1 MVTLAT
7 QKFESHLT
15 VIINQ
20 WINSQSL
27 SMHGPNTGLLLLSN
41 DEDVVSDITKRTIYQ
56 ACTQNN
62 SLNPR

>member
-1 MVTLAT
+1 MATLAT

-20 WINSQSL
+20 WSNSQSL
-27 SMHGPNTGLLLLSN
+27 SMQGSNTGLLLLSN
-41 DEDVVSDITKRTIYQ
+41 DEDVVSDITKRRTYQ

-62 SLNPR
+62 SHNP

>member
-1 MVTLAT
+1 MYLTKGIFLTLAT

-27 SMHGPNTGLLLLSN
+27 SMHGSNTRFLLSSN
-41 DEDVVSDITKRTIYQ
+41 DEDVIILTYLRTIKL
-56 ACTQNN
+56 
-62 SLNPR
+62 SFKV

>member
-20 WINSQSL
+20 WINYQSL
-27 SMHGPNTGLLLLSN
+27 SMHGSNTGILLLSN
-41 DEDVVSDITKRTIYQ
+41 DEGVVSDITKRRTYQ

-62 SLNPR
+62 YHNPR